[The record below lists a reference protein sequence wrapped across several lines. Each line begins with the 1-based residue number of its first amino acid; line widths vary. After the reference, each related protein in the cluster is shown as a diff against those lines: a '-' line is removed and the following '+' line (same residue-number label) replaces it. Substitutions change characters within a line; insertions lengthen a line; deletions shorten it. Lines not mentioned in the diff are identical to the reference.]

1 MDNPT
6 FRTNFPEFTSTV
18 IYPDSQLTFWGA
30 IAEKMVNLDRWGD
43 MKPFG
48 VELFVAHQLVIMKQ
62 NVDASNAGGTP
73 GQTLG
78 AATSKSVGEV
88 SVGYDANVSM
98 EVNAGHW
105 NLSVYGKQ
113 FIRLLRMFGMGA
125 VQL

>member
-1 MDNPT
+1 MNNST
-6 FRTNFPEFTSTV
+6 FRTDFPEFTSIV
-18 IYPDSQLTFWGA
+18 IYPETQLTFWGN
-30 IAEKMVNLDRWGD
+30 IAEKMVNECRWGD

-48 VELFVAHQLVIMKQ
+48 VELFVAHQLCIMKM

-73 GQTLG
+73 GQNLG

-105 NLSVYGKQ
+105 NLTTYGKQ